1 MKHRYRKIREAAE
14 TESEVT
20 ADYVYKPNMS
30 VYLENFRA
38 YGIIIKENKNNKYD
52 VQLGNRCV

>member
-1 MKHRYRKIREAAE
+1 MKHRYRKIEAAE

-30 VYLENFRA
+30 VYLENF
-38 YGIIIKENKNNKYD
+38 K
-52 VQLGNRCV
+52 VMV